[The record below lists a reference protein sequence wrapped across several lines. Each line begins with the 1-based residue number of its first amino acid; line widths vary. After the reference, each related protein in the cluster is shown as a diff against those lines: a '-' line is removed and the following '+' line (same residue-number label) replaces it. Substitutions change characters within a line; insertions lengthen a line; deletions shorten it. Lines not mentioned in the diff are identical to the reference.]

1 MCILRILKKWAHY
14 YVTMKMRN
22 VNLLGAQKEVQAAAA
37 FESTLTSEIET
48 PSKQ

>member
-1 MCILRILKKWAHY
+1 MGPLLRYDEDAKREPDG
-14 YVTMKMRN
+14 VDP
-22 VNLLGAQKEVQAAAA
+22 LGAQKEVQAAAA

>member
-1 MCILRILKKWAHY
+1 MGPLLRYDEDAKRELGY
-14 YVTMKMRN
+14 DG